1 MIKEEKLEL
10 IDRAS
15 FLNHLMSEIG
25 AEQGT
30 DSISFGTTITVY
42 DLLRKLYSFPTVN
55 EVEADWVK
63 DDAGWYCS
71 WCRMGVLR
79 DDSGALVRTKYC
91 PRCGRRM
98 RR

>member
-10 IDRAS
+10 IDRTS
-15 FLNHLMSEIG
+15 FLNHLISEIG

-30 DSISFGTTITVY
+30 DCVSFETTITIY
-42 DLLRKLYSFPTVN
+42 DLFRKLCSFPIVN
-55 EVEADWVK
+55 EVKAEWVK
-63 DDAGWYCS
+63 DDAGWHCS
-71 WCRMGVLR
+71 WCTMRVLR
-79 DDSGALVRTKYC
+79 DNSGALVRTKYC